1 MDLTTPMY
9 GNQNEGLPETTKRN
23 GISKRMP
30 IVKTETWSSKPERR
44 RERIPRIRMMPIKT
58 TGAGVGNTLNTP
70 PHRSP
75 HAGVSRLHTDEWK

>member
-30 IVKTETWSSKPERR
+30 IVKTEAWSSKPERMNSVR
-44 RERIPRIRMMPIKT
+44 PHEER
-58 TGAGVGNTLNTP
+58 VGGDKVQGMKSRKLFKYISLILN
-70 PHRSP
+70 
-75 HAGVSRLHTDEWK
+75 